1 MGSENLQQSGANRD
15 RLRFLRY
22 RKEVITRWG
31 TSEEKRV
38 RLQAIEAEMGS
49 LDPMDGSGA
58 GHSGPY
64 GPPQ

>member
-1 MGSENLQQSGANRD
+1 MGSNNLQQSGANRD

-49 LDPMDGSGA
+49 LDAVGGSGS
-58 GHSGPY
+58 GHAEHGPAR
-64 GPPQ
+64 